1 MKSIYAVAIQLII
14 SASNFI
20 IYLIYTNKLDSTS
33 FIAFSTAVGLT
44 ILSYAIAEGGISYVA
59 PKTLTGNNNYTDNNK
74 IAATFIFI
82 CLLLFSLTL
91 FLGFISWNL
100 FSRDKLNILW
110 VLSYSFYFLPVII
123 MPSWLTFRSILL
135 SHSIIIGS
143 TRVMG
148 LFYIF
153 LSPTILSLNIVS
165 IVNIFTSLI
174 CLYSMNKKNKFI
186 SLPRIKELKYTIS
199 IVREVFLSKTSSYAI
214 YSSIPFVIAVCY
226 GNNASAL
233 YILGERLKSMYST
246 LFQPVIQSLYL
257 WCFQKK
263 SNLLLKKKII
273 FLLSLINVLLFT
285 SLIALFTTNI
295 PYILIERLQDIPS
308 INSFI
313 VAATLSVF
321 TAIILYFHVFPSG
334 LYKLFRISTYFQLS
348 TFLILFIF
356 MKFTDRI
363 PPGYILAI
371 GEGIILLS
379 VIALTIKHYNGE
391 K

>member
-153 LSPTILSLNIVS
+153 LSPTILSLNIV
-165 IVNIFTSLI
+165 
-174 CLYSMNKKNKFI
+174 
-186 SLPRIKELKYTIS
+186 
-199 IVREVFLSKTSSYAI
+199 
-214 YSSIPFVIAVCY
+214 
-226 GNNASAL
+226 
-233 YILGERLKSMYST
+233 
-246 LFQPVIQSLYL
+246 
-257 WCFQKK
+257 
-263 SNLLLKKKII
+263 
-273 FLLSLINVLLFT
+273 
-285 SLIALFTTNI
+285 
-295 PYILIERLQDIPS
+295 
-308 INSFI
+308 
-313 VAATLSVF
+313 
-321 TAIILYFHVFPSG
+321 
-334 LYKLFRISTYFQLS
+334 
-348 TFLILFIF
+348 
-356 MKFTDRI
+356 
-363 PPGYILAI
+363 
-371 GEGIILLS
+371 
-379 VIALTIKHYNGE
+379 
-391 K
+391 